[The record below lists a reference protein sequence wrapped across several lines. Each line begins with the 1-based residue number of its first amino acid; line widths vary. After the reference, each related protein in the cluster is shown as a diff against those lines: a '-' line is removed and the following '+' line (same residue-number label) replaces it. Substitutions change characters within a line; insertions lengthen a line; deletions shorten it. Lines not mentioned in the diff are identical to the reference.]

1 MIKVEISEDAR
12 EYIRSKF
19 EAVALDSETM
29 FSCGGPSKEPVVFG
43 SKPSAPENFD
53 EVNVD
58 GIVVFI
64 SKKAIIDPCG
74 IRIYLMGD
82 KIAFHSLQVEGLRF
96 EL

>member
-12 EYIRSKF
+12 EYILSKF
-19 EAVALDSETM
+19 EAITVDSETM
-29 FSCGGPSKEPVVFG
+29 FSCGGPSKEPIIFE

-53 EVNVD
+53 EVNAD
-58 GIVVFI
+58 GLVVYI
-64 SKKAIIDPCG
+64 SKRAIIDPGG

-82 KIAFHSLQVEGLRF
+82 KIAFQSLQVEGLRF